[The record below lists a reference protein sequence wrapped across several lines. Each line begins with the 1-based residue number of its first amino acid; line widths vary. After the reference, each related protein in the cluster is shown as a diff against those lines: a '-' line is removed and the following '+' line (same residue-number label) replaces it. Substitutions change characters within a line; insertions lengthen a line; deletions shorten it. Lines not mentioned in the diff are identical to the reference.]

1 MGGQFFVSDYC
12 MQVNIMSRYGIK
24 NYAVEGK
31 DYVFKNGNSFDFRY
45 ENLDILNTYHGV
57 SFCPDQAP
65 NCYITRIH
73 VNGYLKVGAYATAIE
88 AAIAYNKAADL
99 LKKAGI
105 NKNFQTNYIDR
116 MSSAAYAD
124 LYYHLSIS
132 PRITKMVQNTGE

>member
-1 MGGQFFVSDYC
+1 MFTIDQITAALTRIGMDAPAFPILPTAELLSDIQYNFAAT
-12 MQVNIMSRYGIK
+12 VP
-24 NYAVEGK
+24 
-31 DYVFKNGNSFDFRY
+31 Y
-45 ENLDILNTYHGV
+45 ENLDILNSYHGV

-124 LYYHLSIS
+124 LYYHLPIS
-132 PRITKMVQNTGE
+132 SRITKMVQNTGE